1 MTNQSPWCPA
11 ATNGTTEGIDVKP
24 RLTVH
29 FCLPVVGFLLGIVV
43 IFVSSARATG
53 TDAEYFTSALTGKFP
68 PFSFYDANGELTGFD
83 IDVSHQI
90 ARRIGRK
97 PKIVTTEW
105 DGILAGLLAGKYDA
119 IIGSMAVTPQR
130 AEKVAF
136 SEPYY
141 HSGAQLFVHRE
152 NPQQIYSID
161 ECGGKRIAVVLGE
174 TYQHYLESHYPGI
187 EVVTLKSTAEIFELL
202 QKHRI
207 AGFVS
212 DRLVGTWQIKQA
224 RRPFVPVGP
233 MLYEEDIAIPVRPEA
248 TELLAKIDHA
258 LESMRSDGTLDRIHD
273 KYFSLGASGEGL
285 QTGAMSGAV
294 IAKKLLGGFAVTLM
308 VAAASILIG
317 FVLAV
322 PCGLLLIHKQG
333 MLLIP
338 HLIIRTVVDF
348 LRGTPVLIQLLFVWM
363 GLGLTPY
370 PAAILTLGINATA
383 YMAEVI
389 RAGLMSVDPG
399 QARAAQALGLTK
411 RQRFVYVIWPQA
423 FRIAIPPLMNSVV
436 ALTKDTA
443 LIAIISIPEVIR
455 QAQSIIS
462 VTFNPGKYYFITA
475 VLFFAVTFPL
485 MKFAGRL
492 EARIKRKG
500 FTHD

>member
-1 MTNQSPWCPA
+1 MKAGFKS
-11 ATNGTTEGIDVKP
+11 
-24 RLTVH
+24 L
-29 FCLPVVGFLLGIVV
+29 FCLAAVCLSAVMILAVPVAAE
-43 IFVSSARATG
+43 SAEAKETL
-53 TDAEYFTSALTGKFP
+53 TSALTGKFP
-68 PFSFYDANGELTGFD
+68 PFSFYGPDGKLTGFD
-83 IDVSHQI
+83 VDVSREI
-90 ARRIGRK
+90 AHRIGRDS
-97 PKIVTTEW
+97 KIVTTEW

-119 IIGSMAVTPQR
+119 IIGSMAETPKR

-136 SEPYY
+136 SSPYY

-152 NPQQIYSID
+152 NPQRIYSIE

-174 TYQHYLESHYPGI
+174 TYQHYLESTYPNI

-202 QKHRI
+202 QRHRI

-212 DRLVGTWQIKQA
+212 DQLVGTSQIKQA
-224 RRPFVPVGP
+224 SRPFVPVGP
-233 MLYEEDIAIPVRPEA
+233 LLYKEDIAIPVRLEE
-248 TELLAKIDHA
+248 TELLIAINDA
-258 LESMRSDGTLDRIHD
+258 LDAMREDGTLQRIHNR
-273 KYFSLGASGEGL
+273 YFQLTETSEIEL
-285 QTGAMSGAV
+285 QNQISAGV
-294 IAKKLLGGFAVTLM
+294 ITKKLLQGFAVTLA
-308 VAAASILIG
+308 VAAASILMG
-317 FVLAV
+317 FFLSI
-322 PCGLLLIHKQG
+322 PCGLLLIHKKG
-333 MLLIP
+333 FFLIP
-338 HLIIRTVVDF
+338 HLIARTIVDF

-370 PAAILTLGINATA
+370 PAAVITLGINAMA

-399 QARAAQALGLTK
+399 QTRAAQALGLTR
-411 RQRFVYVIWPQA
+411 RQRFIYVIWPQA

-443 LIAIISIPEVIR
+443 LIAVISIPEVIR

-462 VTFNPGKYYFITA
+462 ITFNPTKYYFITA

-485 MKFAGRL
+485 MKLAGRL

-500 FTHD
+500 FAHD

>member
-1 MTNQSPWCPA
+1 
-11 ATNGTTEGIDVKP
+11 
-24 RLTVH
+24 
-29 FCLPVVGFLLGIVV
+29 
-43 IFVSSARATG
+43 
-53 TDAEYFTSALTGKFP
+53 
-68 PFSFYDANGELTGFD
+68 
-83 IDVSHQI
+83 
-90 ARRIGRK
+90 
-97 PKIVTTEW
+97 
-105 DGILAGLLAGKYDA
+105 
-119 IIGSMAVTPQR
+119 
-130 AEKVAF
+130 
-136 SEPYY
+136 
-141 HSGAQLFVHRE
+141 
-152 NPQQIYSID
+152 
-161 ECGGKRIAVVLGE
+161 
-174 TYQHYLESHYPGI
+174 
-187 EVVTLKSTAEIFELL
+187 
-202 QKHRI
+202 
-207 AGFVS
+207 